1 MILAPRYDGPT
12 ILSID
17 GDPSDQ
23 LVPICRQHRRLQA
36 TLERLTVE
44 QWDVPSRCEGWCVRD
59 VAAHLVDVNSFWSA
73 SVIAGIAGTPTRFLA
88 TFDPAATPPV
98 LIQRMST
105 LTIDEVLAQFVA
117 ASEKFL
123 TVLEGL
129 GDDDWSTVA
138 ESPAGHV
145 PICLLTQHALWDSW
159 IHERDI
165 VIPLDITPVLEED
178 EVRSCLRYAAA

>member
-73 SVIAGIAGTPTRFLA
+73 PVI
-88 TFDPAATPPV
+88 
-98 LIQRMST
+98 IQRMST